1 MLITRDNSIFAA
13 NLLSMISK
21 NNKNSE
27 ADFGAHNQIA
37 KGTRIQGDIKT
48 EGVLRVD
55 GTLIGSIE
63 STGKVVVGPNG
74 KIEGSITCASAN
86 VSGEVKAKFI
96 VKELMH
102 LQASAKLHGDI
113 TVGKLAIE
121 PGATFSGTCSM
132 GGVVKELTREERQ
145 ELSEK
150 TA

>member
-1 MLITRDNSIFAA
+1 MIFLLLRQTLI
-13 NLLSMISK
+13 SMISK
-21 NNKNSE
+21 NNKN
-27 ADFGAHNQIA
+27 ADAEFGAHNQIA
-37 KGTRIQGDIKT
+37 KGTRVQGDIKT

-63 STGKVVVGPNG
+63 STGKVVVGPTG
-74 KIEGSITCASAN
+74 RIEGSITCASAN

-102 LQASAKLHGDI
+102 LQSSAKLHGDI